1 MSQAV
6 LTGLYVVAVAGG
18 VVLGYLLA
26 DSEPTIIIEHP
37 LAVVA
42 SVPYDGPTIGGT
54 LVQSGLDCEED
65 EVIWWLG
72 VDSLGCINFE
82 EVGQ

>member
-1 MSQAV
+1 MRAAAT
-6 LTGLYVVAVAGG
+6 LLYAVAVAGG

-37 LAVVA
+37 LAVV
-42 SVPYDGPTIGGT
+42 STVPYAGPTIGGT

-65 EVIWWLG
+65 EAIWWLG
-72 VDSLGCINFE
+72 VDLLGCVNFE
-82 EVGQ
+82 EVR

>member
-1 MSQAV
+1 MRQAV

-26 DSEPTIIIEHP
+26 DSGPTIIIEHP
-37 LAVVA
+37 LAVV
-42 SVPYDGPTIGGT
+42 STVPYDGPIIGGT

-65 EVIWWLG
+65 EAIWWLG
-72 VDSLGCINFE
+72 VDLLGCVHFE
-82 EVGQ
+82 EVR